1 MADTSNTPTVDKNA
15 LYIYRLA
22 FGNSVMDP
30 GTNLEAVTLEQST
43 LLDVSD
49 AKKNTYSIVLHG
61 VKVNKK
67 IYQPTEIE
75 VELDF
80 MQKGSNNTTTAPSFN
95 AVSAMFLQRQ
105 VKVVLVHVNRELN
118 KTNTIDYGNAY
129 TVAENCYVYELNP
142 QLRRD
147 TNGTKMFVKLKI
159 FSMDKLMTLNKYS
172 KAYVASKLGSGI
184 LVAESPSFGLQADKE
199 TPQIQ
204 TDITGIQFLKY
215 SDSITYE
222 DSDKNSHTD
231 KITQE
236 FIQPYLVQYNES
248 LYDFLVRTANR
259 CGEFL
264 FFENGKLTLGL
275 PLAGDTPYK
284 IDYYESVTRQD
295 ISDGPFRV
303 YQYARDSMKDGVSAP
318 GDFNFSA
325 IAKESTHYPKDAFP
339 SKPAYNCETDTEE
352 YLFPLYKGK
361 WSSVGRELY
370 YDGPRAEAAVGKI
383 IQVLKSSLADKT
395 EGDPTAKN
403 AGMAWAKASVISP
416 LVSEA
421 VNAFFSSF
429 TASGKNLDS
438 TKKYIES
445 LEKFAEQADKEKAVQ
460 FGSLDS
466 SSWITVNY
474 YDKIHRHQADQ
485 QRQIIC
491 INMGT
496 GYAPVKL
503 GQPIEVDGLTDTYIV
518 IQIQQVSEEAWDRD
532 YDTYGSTSSDKYSGK
547 RSQKIYAIPAFKES
561 SASTSSSTGTSGS
574 DTSSTDT
581 KVYYYPP
588 VHPVPIIRHSGP
600 QTAFVTDNEDPKF
613 QGRVRIAYP
622 WQSIGDL
629 ERRQLS
635 QAEKDLSELR
645 KKKEETEQKTEELS
659 KQAMAYKTYLD
670 AVKAYLGMSSD
681 DRKTYLD
688 KCETELEEQK
698 TKKTNAEAQLKKDEE
713 RLPALPGEIAAEKDA
728 KKRRNL
734 EVEQVA
740 TEQDIP
746 VQKATI
752 AEAEAEIERLEN
764 TIKYCKEAEKNEK
777 EQKSKDSSYTI
788 DKNKTVVELTEKYD
802 EATKAVVDS
811 KKELSDLEKA
821 VADQEKAAAEARAAL
836 QEKIA
841 GYATPWIRIA
851 TPMATDGGGFYY
863 KPRIGD
869 EVLVNYDS
877 DNIERPYVVGTLY
890 SKNTL
895 QPAEGLDR
903 YAAPK
908 IQQGKNLSMSMMSPN
923 GHHITFTDPGDGM
936 KFIANLNP
944 GAGFLYSILP
954 DSINN
959 LIPDVPCAKDLTGG
973 IHIGD
978 RYGVYEIQ
986 MSSHAREIS
995 INSALGK
1002 IKMNAFTGISIN
1014 APNGDISITGQNINI
1029 AAGNKLSITSG
1040 NNILPPDIGD
1050 PDFEWKK
1057 IIEHEKWQ
1065 DYFKIPFRAIGK
1077 AGHWFGHTVIL
1088 AGAQAGAAVGAQK
1101 VPLADLCFFRCMLQ
1115 TFMRPIDGTMLIK
1128 SKKYMMLEAGSGTA
1142 MVNPD
1147 HYKGDLKD
1155 KAKREAGVVFNS
1167 LLIKGVTSVNTK
1179 VNDFVV
1185 GYNDKWKNAKDA
1197 LEQYITKLG
1206 ILENGPDPDMIKYGW
1221 ERNPDQELPQTL
1233 RDDIDHLYDGKLTAE
1248 AAVVNEEN
1256 TNKRNELVA
1265 EALNLV
1271 RAIYTF
1277 HKHVKSFEH
1286 LFDLPQRRSPIDD
1299 CLKAAFDKAKE
1310 EVAGHLNG
1318 LTDTYILG
1326 TTKDETFNKHV
1337 KLLKRKIV
1345 AHYLLK
1351 VSESDANSD
1360 FNFITICY
1368 NEDDINESNL
1378 TQDYYWKRFILAA
1391 SRGVDPNGLMGKL
1404 SKIVKVDLVKK
1415 SKINRL
1421 AQYNFLASA
1430 LESLF
1435 GEWKKQFA
1443 ADKWK
1448 MDVWDASQSGQLL
1461 ISDNADATVH
1471 INSTG
1476 EQPQLEQEKDANFGN
1491 EKRLWKLVLGITN
1504 L

>member
-15 LYIYRLA
+15 LYIYRLT

-561 SASTSSSTGTSGS
+561 SASTSSTGTSGS

-908 IQQGKNLSMSMMSPN
+908 MQQGKNLSMSMMSPN

-1147 HYKGDLKD
+1147 RYKGKD
-1155 KAKREAGVVFNS
+1155 ALDKRKAGIFYND
-1167 LLIKGVTSVNTK
+1167 LLIKAVSSVNTK
-1179 VNDFVV
+1179 IDEYVAAYDE
-1185 GYNDKWKNAKDA
+1185 KWKAGVGALAKYVSRI
-1197 LEQYITKLG
+1197 Q
-1206 ILENGPDPDMIKYGW
+1206 ILENGPDPDVIKFGW
-1221 ERNPDQELPQTL
+1221 DQNVEQEWNKTF
-1233 RDDIDHLYDGKLTAE
+1233 DDVNHLFDGKLTEVANVDNPPNKKKRE
-1248 AAVVNEEN
+1248 LHVKAALTLSQAVF
-1256 TNKRNELVA
+1256 
-1265 EALNLV
+1265 NL
-1271 RAIYTF
+1271 
-1277 HKHVKSFEH
+1277 HKHIESFDH
-1286 LFDLPQRRSPIDD
+1286 LFDVRMGGTNIDD
-1299 CLKAAFDKAKE
+1299 CLKAAF
-1310 EVAGHLNG
+1310 LNANIDVVNYLG
-1318 LTDTYILG
+1318 RLTDASILS
-1326 TTKDETFNKHV
+1326 TATDEEFKKKI
-1337 KLLKRKIV
+1337 KLLKRKTV
-1345 AHYLLK
+1345 AYFLLE
-1351 VSESDANSD
+1351 VSRSKANKDYGFINIGYNESD
-1360 FNFITICY
+1360 IK
-1368 NEDDINESNL
+1368 ESNL
-1378 TQDYYWKRFILAA
+1378 KQDYYWKRFILGAA
-1391 SRGVDPNGLMGKL
+1391 RGFTSQGGFKGFMASVGN
-1404 SKIVKVDLVKK
+1404 LVAK
-1415 SKINRL
+1415 N
-1421 AQYNFLASA
+1421 NFLASA
-1430 LESLF
+1430 LESLM
-1435 GEWKKQFA
+1435 GEWKKQFD

-1448 MDVWDASQSGQLL
+1448 VDVWDASQSGQLL

-1471 INSTG
+1471 INSG
-1476 EQPQLEQEKDANFGN
+1476 GDQPQLEQEKDANFGN
-1491 EKRLWKLVLGITN
+1491 EKRLWKLVLSIKDF
-1504 L
+1504 

>member
-1 MADTSNTPTVDKNA
+1 MADTSNTPTVNKNA
-15 LYIYRLA
+15 LYIYRLT

-49 AKKNTYSIVLHG
+49 ANNNTYSIVLHG

-67 IYQPTEIE
+67 IYQPCEIE

-80 MQKGSNNTTTAPSFN
+80 MQKGANDTTTAPTFK

-105 VKVVLVHVNRELN
+105 VKVFLVHVNRELN
-118 KTNTIDYGNAY
+118 KTNTLDYGNIY

-184 LVAESPSFGLQADKE
+184 LVAESSSFGLQADNE

-215 SDSITYE
+215 SDSITYTG
-222 DSDKNSHTD
+222 DDKKSHTED
-231 KITQE
+231 ITLE
-236 FIQPYLVQYNES
+236 YIQPYLVQYNES
-248 LYDFLVRTANR
+248 FYDFLVRTANR

-264 FFENGKLTLGL
+264 FFEDGKLTLGL
-275 PLAGDTPYK
+275 PLAGETPYK
-284 IDYYESVTRQD
+284 ISYYESVTRQD
-295 ISDGPFRV
+295 ISDGPFKV
-303 YQYARDSMKDGVSAP
+303 DEYARDSVKDGETAP
-318 GDFNFSA
+318 GDFNFTA
-325 IAKESTHYPKDAFP
+325 IAKESTHYPSEAFP
-339 SKPAYNCETDTEE
+339 SEPAYNCEISTQE
-352 YLFPLYKGK
+352 YIFPLFKGK

-370 YDGPRAEAAVGKI
+370 YDGPRPEAAVGKI
-383 IQVLKSSLADKT
+383 IQVLKSALADKT
-395 EGDPTAKN
+395 EGDPTFKN
-403 AGMAWAKASVISP
+403 AGMAFAKAAAITP
-416 LVSEA
+416 LVTEA
-421 VNAFFSSF
+421 MNAIFGST
-429 TASGKNLDS
+429 TATGKNLDS

-460 FGSLDS
+460 FSSLNS
-466 SSWITVNY
+466 EGWTTVKY
-474 YDKIHRHQADQ
+474 YQNIHSYQAAQ

-503 GQPIEVDGLTDTYIV
+503 GQPIQVDGLTDTYIV

-645 KKKEETEQKTEELS
+645 KKKEETDQKTEELS

-681 DRKTYLD
+681 DRETYLD
-688 KCETELEEQK
+688 QCETDLKDQQAKKTAAEAKLEEDK
-698 TKKTNAEAQLKKDEE
+698 EKLET
-713 RLPALPGEIAAEKDA
+713 LPGQIATEKDA

-764 TIKYCKEAEKNEK
+764 TIKYCKEAEKNER

-788 DKNKTVVELTEKYD
+788 DKNKTVVELEEKYD

-869 EVLVNYDS
+869 EVLVNFDS

-944 GAGFLYSILP
+944 GAGFLYSVLP
-954 DSINN
+954 DFINN
-959 LIPDVPCAKDLTGG
+959 IIPDVPCAKDLTGG

-1040 NNILPPDIGD
+1040 NNIIPPGIGD

-1147 HYKGDLKD
+1147 RYKGKD
-1155 KAKREAGVVFNS
+1155 ALDKRKAGIFYND
-1167 LLIKGVTSVNTK
+1167 LLIKAVSSVNTK
-1179 VNDFVV
+1179 IDEYVAAYDE
-1185 GYNDKWKNAKDA
+1185 KWKAGVGALAKYVSRI
-1197 LEQYITKLG
+1197 Q
-1206 ILENGPDPDMIKYGW
+1206 ILENGPDPDVIKFGW
-1221 ERNPDQELPQTL
+1221 DQNVEQEWNKTF
-1233 RDDIDHLYDGKLTAE
+1233 DDVNHLFDGKLTEVANVDNPPNKKKRE
-1248 AAVVNEEN
+1248 LHVKAALTLSQAVF
-1256 TNKRNELVA
+1256 
-1265 EALNLV
+1265 NL
-1271 RAIYTF
+1271 
-1277 HKHVKSFEH
+1277 HKHIESFDH
-1286 LFDLPQRRSPIDD
+1286 LFDVRMGGTNIDD
-1299 CLKAAFDKAKE
+1299 CLKAAF
-1310 EVAGHLNG
+1310 LNANIDVVNYLG
-1318 LTDTYILG
+1318 RLTDASILS
-1326 TTKDETFNKHV
+1326 TATDEEFKKKI
-1337 KLLKRKIV
+1337 KLLKRKTV
-1345 AHYLLK
+1345 AYFLLE
-1351 VSESDANSD
+1351 VSRSKANKDYGFINIGYNESD
-1360 FNFITICY
+1360 IK
-1368 NEDDINESNL
+1368 ESNL
-1378 TQDYYWKRFILAA
+1378 KQDYYWKRFILGAA
-1391 SRGVDPNGLMGKL
+1391 RGFTSQGGFKGFMASVGN
-1404 SKIVKVDLVKK
+1404 LVAK
-1415 SKINRL
+1415 N
-1421 AQYNFLASA
+1421 NFLASA
-1430 LESLF
+1430 LESLM
-1435 GEWKKQFA
+1435 GEWKKQFD

-1448 MDVWDASQSGQLL
+1448 VDVWDASQSGQLL

-1471 INSTG
+1471 INSG
-1476 EQPQLEQEKDANFGN
+1476 GDQPQLEQEKDANFGN
-1491 EKRLWKLVLGITN
+1491 EKRLWKLVLSIKDF
-1504 L
+1504 

>member
-1 MADTSNTPTVDKNA
+1 MADTSNTPTVNKNA
-15 LYIYRLA
+15 LYIYRLT

-49 AKKNTYSIVLHG
+49 ANNNTYSIVLHG

-67 IYQPTEIE
+67 IYQPCEIE

-80 MQKGSNNTTTAPSFN
+80 MQKGANDTTTAPTFK

-105 VKVVLVHVNRELN
+105 VKVFLVHVNREMN
-118 KTNTIDYGNAY
+118 KTNTLDYGNIY

-184 LVAESPSFGLQADKE
+184 LVAESSSFGLQADNE

-215 SDSITYE
+215 SDSITYTG
-222 DSDKNSHTD
+222 DDKKSHTED
-231 KITQE
+231 ITLE
-236 FIQPYLVQYNES
+236 YIQPYLVQYNES
-248 LYDFLVRTANR
+248 FYDFLVRTANR

-264 FFENGKLTLGL
+264 FFEDGKLTLGL
-275 PLAGDTPYK
+275 PLAGETPYK
-284 IDYYESVTRQD
+284 ISYYESVTRQD
-295 ISDGPFRV
+295 ISDGPFKV
-303 YQYARDSMKDGVSAP
+303 DEYARDSVKDGETAP
-318 GDFNFSA
+318 GDFNFTA
-325 IAKESTHYPKDAFP
+325 IAKESTHYPSEAFP
-339 SKPAYNCETDTEE
+339 SEPAYNCEISTQE
-352 YLFPLYKGK
+352 YIFPLFKGK

-370 YDGPRAEAAVGKI
+370 YDGPRPEAAVGKI
-383 IQVLKSSLADKT
+383 IQVLKSALADKT
-395 EGDPTAKN
+395 EGDPTFKN
-403 AGMAWAKASVISP
+403 AGMAFAKAAAITP
-416 LVSEA
+416 LVTEA
-421 VNAFFSSF
+421 MNAIFGST
-429 TASGKNLDS
+429 TATGKNLDS

-460 FGSLDS
+460 FSSLNS
-466 SSWITVNY
+466 EGWTTVKY
-474 YDKIHRHQADQ
+474 YQNIHSYQAAQ

-503 GQPIEVDGLTDTYIV
+503 GQPIQVDGLTDTYIV

-547 RSQKIYAIPAFKES
+547 RSQKIYAIPAYKES
-561 SASTSSSTGTSGS
+561 STTTSSTDTSGS
-574 DTSSTDT
+574 DTSGTDT

-645 KKKEETEQKTEELS
+645 KKKEETDQKTEELS

-681 DRKTYLD
+681 DRETYLD
-688 KCETELEEQK
+688 QCETELKDQQA
-698 TKKTNAEAQLKKDEE
+698 KKTAAEAQLNKDEE

-777 EQKSKDSSYTI
+777 EQKRKDSSYTI

-821 VADQEKAAAEARAAL
+821 VADQENAAAEARAAL

-869 EVLVNYDS
+869 EVLVNFDS

-944 GAGFLYSILP
+944 GAGFLYSVLP
-954 DSINN
+954 DFINN
-959 LIPDVPCAKDLTGG
+959 IIPDVPCAKDLTGG

-1040 NNILPPDIGD
+1040 NNIIPPGIGD

-1147 HYKGDLKD
+1147 RYKGKD
-1155 KAKREAGVVFNS
+1155 ALDKRKAGIFYND
-1167 LLIKGVTSVNTK
+1167 LLIKAVSSVNTK
-1179 VNDFVV
+1179 IDEYVAAYDE
-1185 GYNDKWKNAKDA
+1185 KWKAGVGALAKYVSRI
-1197 LEQYITKLG
+1197 Q
-1206 ILENGPDPDMIKYGW
+1206 ILENGPDPDVIKFGW
-1221 ERNPDQELPQTL
+1221 DQNVEQEWNKTF
-1233 RDDIDHLYDGKLTAE
+1233 DDVNHLFDGKLTEVANVDNPPNKKKRE
-1248 AAVVNEEN
+1248 LHVKAALTLSQAVF
-1256 TNKRNELVA
+1256 
-1265 EALNLV
+1265 NL
-1271 RAIYTF
+1271 
-1277 HKHVKSFEH
+1277 HKHIESFDH
-1286 LFDLPQRRSPIDD
+1286 LFDVRMGGTNIDD
-1299 CLKAAFDKAKE
+1299 CLKAAF
-1310 EVAGHLNG
+1310 LNANIDVVNYLG
-1318 LTDTYILG
+1318 RLTDASILS
-1326 TTKDETFNKHV
+1326 TATDEEFKKKI
-1337 KLLKRKIV
+1337 KLLKRKTV
-1345 AHYLLK
+1345 AYFLLE
-1351 VSESDANSD
+1351 VSRSKANKDYGFINIGYNESD
-1360 FNFITICY
+1360 IK
-1368 NEDDINESNL
+1368 ESNL
-1378 TQDYYWKRFILAA
+1378 KQDYYWKRFILGAA
-1391 SRGVDPNGLMGKL
+1391 RGFTSQGGFKGFMASVGN
-1404 SKIVKVDLVKK
+1404 LVAK
-1415 SKINRL
+1415 N
-1421 AQYNFLASA
+1421 NFLASA
-1430 LESLF
+1430 LESLM
-1435 GEWKKQFA
+1435 GEWKKQFD

-1448 MDVWDASQSGQLL
+1448 VDVWDASQSGQLL

-1471 INSTG
+1471 INSG
-1476 EQPQLEQEKDANFGN
+1476 GDQPQLEQEKDANFGN
-1491 EKRLWKLVLGITN
+1491 EKRLWKLVLSIKDF
-1504 L
+1504 

>member
-15 LYIYRLA
+15 LYIYRLT

-908 IQQGKNLSMSMMSPN
+908 MQQGKNLSMSMMSPN

-1147 HYKGDLKD
+1147 RYKGKD
-1155 KAKREAGVVFNS
+1155 ALDKRKAGIFYND
-1167 LLIKGVTSVNTK
+1167 LLIKAVSSVNTK
-1179 VNDFVV
+1179 IDEYVAAYDE
-1185 GYNDKWKNAKDA
+1185 KWKAGVGALAKYVSRI
-1197 LEQYITKLG
+1197 Q
-1206 ILENGPDPDMIKYGW
+1206 ILENGPDPDVIKFGW
-1221 ERNPDQELPQTL
+1221 DQNVEQEWNKTF
-1233 RDDIDHLYDGKLTAE
+1233 DDVNHLFDGKLTEVANVDNPPNKKKRE
-1248 AAVVNEEN
+1248 LHVKAALTLSQAVF
-1256 TNKRNELVA
+1256 
-1265 EALNLV
+1265 NL
-1271 RAIYTF
+1271 
-1277 HKHVKSFEH
+1277 HKHIESFDH
-1286 LFDLPQRRSPIDD
+1286 LFDVRMGGTNIDD
-1299 CLKAAFDKAKE
+1299 CLKAAF
-1310 EVAGHLNG
+1310 LNANIDVVNYLG
-1318 LTDTYILG
+1318 RLTDASILS
-1326 TTKDETFNKHV
+1326 TATDEEFKKKI
-1337 KLLKRKIV
+1337 KLLKRKTV
-1345 AHYLLK
+1345 AYFLLE
-1351 VSESDANSD
+1351 VSRSKANKDYGFINIGYNESD
-1360 FNFITICY
+1360 IK
-1368 NEDDINESNL
+1368 ESNL
-1378 TQDYYWKRFILAA
+1378 KQDYYWKRFILGAA
-1391 SRGVDPNGLMGKL
+1391 RGFTSQGGFKGFMASVGN
-1404 SKIVKVDLVKK
+1404 LVAK
-1415 SKINRL
+1415 N
-1421 AQYNFLASA
+1421 NFLASA
-1430 LESLF
+1430 LESLM
-1435 GEWKKQFA
+1435 GEWKKQFD

-1448 MDVWDASQSGQLL
+1448 VDVWDASQSGQLL

-1471 INSTG
+1471 INSG
-1476 EQPQLEQEKDANFGN
+1476 GDQPQLEQEKDANFGN
-1491 EKRLWKLVLGITN
+1491 EKRLWKLVLNIKDF
-1504 L
+1504 

>member
-15 LYIYRLA
+15 LYIYRLT

-275 PLAGDTPYK
+275 PLAGETPYK

-403 AGMAWAKASVISP
+403 AGMAFAKAAAITP
-416 LVSEA
+416 LVTEA
-421 VNAFFSSF
+421 MNAIFGST
-429 TASGKNLDS
+429 TATGKNLDS

-688 KCETELEEQK
+688 KCETDLKDQQA
-698 TKKTNAEAQLKKDEE
+698 KKTAAEAKLKEDKEKLE
-713 RLPALPGEIAAEKDA
+713 TLPGEIAAEKDA

-908 IQQGKNLSMSMMSPN
+908 MQQGKNLSMSMMSPN

-1040 NNILPPDIGD
+1040 NNIIPPGIGD

-1147 HYKGDLKD
+1147 RYKGKD
-1155 KAKREAGVVFNS
+1155 ALDKRKAGIFYND
-1167 LLIKGVTSVNTK
+1167 LLIKAVSSVNTK
-1179 VNDFVV
+1179 IDEYVAAYDE
-1185 GYNDKWKNAKDA
+1185 KWKAGVGALAKYVSRI
-1197 LEQYITKLG
+1197 Q
-1206 ILENGPDPDMIKYGW
+1206 ILENGPDPDVIKFGW
-1221 ERNPDQELPQTL
+1221 DQNVEQEWNKTF
-1233 RDDIDHLYDGKLTAE
+1233 DDVNHLFDGKLTEVANVDNPPNKKKRE
-1248 AAVVNEEN
+1248 LHVKAALTLSQAVF
-1256 TNKRNELVA
+1256 
-1265 EALNLV
+1265 NL
-1271 RAIYTF
+1271 
-1277 HKHVKSFEH
+1277 HKHIESFDH
-1286 LFDLPQRRSPIDD
+1286 LFDVRMGGTNIDD
-1299 CLKAAFDKAKE
+1299 CLKAAF
-1310 EVAGHLNG
+1310 LNANIDVVNYLG
-1318 LTDTYILG
+1318 RLTDASILS
-1326 TTKDETFNKHV
+1326 TATDEEFKKKI
-1337 KLLKRKIV
+1337 KLLKRKTV
-1345 AHYLLK
+1345 AYFLLE
-1351 VSESDANSD
+1351 VSRSKANKDYGFINIGYNESD
-1360 FNFITICY
+1360 IK
-1368 NEDDINESNL
+1368 ESNL
-1378 TQDYYWKRFILAA
+1378 KQDYYWKRFILGAA
-1391 SRGVDPNGLMGKL
+1391 RGFTSQGGFKGFMASVGN
-1404 SKIVKVDLVKK
+1404 LVAK
-1415 SKINRL
+1415 N
-1421 AQYNFLASA
+1421 NFLASA
-1430 LESLF
+1430 LESLM
-1435 GEWKKQFA
+1435 GEWKKQFD

-1448 MDVWDASQSGQLL
+1448 VDVWDASQSGQLL

-1471 INSTG
+1471 INSG
-1476 EQPQLEQEKDANFGN
+1476 GDQPQLEQEKDANFGN
-1491 EKRLWKLVLGITN
+1491 EKRLWKLVLSIKDF
-1504 L
+1504 

>member
-15 LYIYRLA
+15 LYVYRLA

-49 AKKNTYSIVLHG
+49 ANNNTYSIVLHG

-75 VELDF
+75 VEMDF
-80 MQKGSNNTTTAPSFN
+80 MQKGANDTTTAPTFK

-105 VKVVLVHVNRELN
+105 VKVFLVHVNRELN
-118 KTNTIDYGNAY
+118 KTNTLDYGNIY

-184 LVAESPSFGLQADKE
+184 LVAESSSFGLQADKQ
-199 TPQIQ
+199 TPQVQ

-215 SDSITYE
+215 SDSITYTG
-222 DSDKNSHTD
+222 DDKKSHTED
-231 KITQE
+231 ITLE
-236 FIQPYLVQYNES
+236 YIQPYLVQYNES
-248 LYDFLVRTANR
+248 FYDFLVRTANR

-264 FFENGKLTLGL
+264 FFEDGKLTLGL
-275 PLAGDTPYK
+275 PLAGETPYK
-284 IDYYESVTRQD
+284 ISYYESVTRQD
-295 ISDGPFRV
+295 ISDGPFKV
-303 YQYARDSMKDGVSAP
+303 DEYARDSVKDGETAP
-318 GDFNFSA
+318 GDFNFTA
-325 IAKESTHYPKDAFP
+325 IAKESTHYPSEAFP
-339 SKPAYNCETDTEE
+339 SEPAYNCEISTQE
-352 YLFPLYKGK
+352 YIFPLFKGK

-370 YDGPRAEAAVGKI
+370 YDGPRPEAAVGKI
-383 IQVLKSSLADKT
+383 IQVLKSALADKT
-395 EGDPTAKN
+395 EGDPTFKN
-403 AGMAWAKASVISP
+403 AGMAFAKAAAITP
-416 LVSEA
+416 LVTEA
-421 VNAFFSSF
+421 MNAIFGST
-429 TASGKNLDS
+429 TATGKNLDS

-460 FGSLDS
+460 FSSLNS
-466 SSWITVNY
+466 EGWTTVKY
-474 YDKIHRHQADQ
+474 YQNIHSYQAAQ

-503 GQPIEVDGLTDTYIV
+503 GQPIQVDGLTDTYIV

-532 YDTYGSTSSDKYSGK
+532 YDTYGSTSTDKYSGK
-547 RSQKIYAIPAFKES
+547 RSQKIYAIPAYKES
-561 SASTSSSTGTSGS
+561 STT
-574 DTSSTDT
+574 TSSTTTSGTDTSGTDT
-581 KVYYYPP
+581 KAYYYPP

-635 QAEKDLSELR
+635 QAEQELSEAR
-645 KKKEETEQKTEELS
+645 KKAAEAQKKAEEQS
-659 KQAMAYKTYLD
+659 KQAKAYKTYYD
-670 AVKAYLGMSSD
+670 AVKDYLGKSSD
-681 DRKTYLD
+681 DRKKYLD
-688 KCETELEEQK
+688 QCDTDLKDQK
-698 TKKTNAEAQLKKDEE
+698 DKKAKAEAQLKKDEE
-713 RLPALPGEIAAEKDA
+713 RLPVLPGLIAAEKDA
-728 KKRRNL
+728 KERRKL
-734 EVEQVA
+734 EVEQV
-740 TEQDIP
+740 TIEQDIP
-746 VQKATI
+746 VQKAKI
-752 AEAEAEIERLEN
+752 AQAEAEIERLEN
-764 TIKYCKEAEKNEK
+764 TKKYCQEAEKNET
-777 EQKSKDSSYTI
+777 EQKKTDSSYTI
-788 DKNKTVVELTEKYD
+788 EKNKTLVELNDKYEK
-802 EATKAVVDS
+802 ATQAAVDT

-821 VADQEKAAAEARAAL
+821 VAEQEKNAAEARAAL
-836 QEKIA
+836 QKKIE

-869 EVLVNYDS
+869 EVLVNFDS

-903 YAAPK
+903 YVAPK
-908 IQQGKNLSMSMMSPN
+908 IQQGKNLSMSLMSPN

-1040 NNILPPDIGD
+1040 NNIIPPGIGD

-1101 VPLADLCFFRCMLQ
+1101 VPLADLSFFRCMLQ

-1142 MVNPD
+1142 MVNPGR
-1147 HYKGDLKD
+1147 YKDNKGRTD
-1155 KAKREAGVVFNS
+1155 RQAGVYYNT
-1167 LLIKGVTSVNTK
+1167 LLINAVSSVNTK
-1179 VNDFVV
+1179 VDEFFTT
-1185 GYNDKWKNAKDA
+1185 YNNLWSLGAEARSAYDPQA
-1197 LEQYITKLG
+1197 G
-1206 ILENGPDPDMIKYGW
+1206 ILANANDPNASKIGW
-1221 ERNPDQELPQTL
+1221 DKDTEQPWGEMLSTYVDAF
-1233 RDDIDHLYDGKLTAE
+1233 DGKFNEDTQVANPRNAGKRISLIRSAITYGETAY
-1248 AAVVNEEN
+1248 
-1256 TNKRNELVA
+1256 
-1265 EALNLV
+1265 NL
-1271 RAIYTF
+1271 
-1277 HKHVKSFEH
+1277 HKHINTFGH
-1286 LFDLPQRRSPIDD
+1286 LFTAPPIGATNIDD
-1299 CLKAAFDKAKE
+1299 CLENAFTKAKE
-1310 EVAGHLNG
+1310 EVSGYFEGMDGTNLFG
-1318 LTDTYILG
+1318 TETDEEF
-1326 TTKDETFNKHV
+1326 KKKM
-1337 KLLKRKIV
+1337 KLLRRKIV
-1345 AHYLLK
+1345 AHLLLEASK
-1351 VSESDANSD
+1351 TQANKTYGFINIGYNESD
-1360 FNFITICY
+1360 IK
-1368 NEDDINESNL
+1368 ESNL
-1378 TQDYYWKRFILAA
+1378 KQDYYWKRFMQSA
-1391 SRGVDPNGLMGKL
+1391 SRGFTGEGKWL
-1404 SKIVKVDLVKK
+1404 GKVAYAGNLVAK
-1415 SKINRL
+1415 N
-1421 AQYNFLASA
+1421 NFLASA
-1430 LESLF
+1430 LESFF

-1448 MDVWDASQSGQLL
+1448 MDVWDASQAGQLL

-1471 INSTG
+1471 INSG
-1476 EQPQLEQEKDANFGN
+1476 GDQPQLEQEKDANFGN
-1491 EKRLWKLVLGITN
+1491 EKRLWKLVLSIKDF
-1504 L
+1504 

>member
-15 LYIYRLA
+15 LYIYRLT

-49 AKKNTYSIVLHG
+49 ANNNTYSIVLHG

-67 IYQPTEIE
+67 IYQPCEIE

-80 MQKGSNNTTTAPSFN
+80 MQKGANDTTTAPTFK

-105 VKVVLVHVNRELN
+105 VKVFLVHVNRELN
-118 KTNTIDYGNAY
+118 KTNTLDYGNIY

-275 PLAGDTPYK
+275 PLAGETPYK

-908 IQQGKNLSMSMMSPN
+908 MQQGKNLSMSMMSPN

-1040 NNILPPDIGD
+1040 NNIIPPGIGD

-1147 HYKGDLKD
+1147 RYKGKD
-1155 KAKREAGVVFNS
+1155 ALDKRKAGIFYND
-1167 LLIKGVTSVNTK
+1167 LLIKAVSSVNTK
-1179 VNDFVV
+1179 IDEYVAAYDE
-1185 GYNDKWKNAKDA
+1185 KWKAGVGALAKYVSRI
-1197 LEQYITKLG
+1197 Q
-1206 ILENGPDPDMIKYGW
+1206 ILENGPDPDVIKFGW
-1221 ERNPDQELPQTL
+1221 DQNVEQEWNKTF
-1233 RDDIDHLYDGKLTAE
+1233 DDVNHLFDGKLTEVANVDNPPNKKKRE
-1248 AAVVNEEN
+1248 LHVKAALTLSQAVF
-1256 TNKRNELVA
+1256 
-1265 EALNLV
+1265 NL
-1271 RAIYTF
+1271 
-1277 HKHVKSFEH
+1277 HKHIESFDH
-1286 LFDLPQRRSPIDD
+1286 LFDVRMGGTNIDD
-1299 CLKAAFDKAKE
+1299 CLKAAF
-1310 EVAGHLNG
+1310 LNANIDVVNYLG
-1318 LTDTYILG
+1318 RLTDASILS
-1326 TTKDETFNKHV
+1326 TATDEEFKKKI
-1337 KLLKRKIV
+1337 KLLKRKTV
-1345 AHYLLK
+1345 AYFLLE
-1351 VSESDANSD
+1351 VSRSKANKDYGFINIGYNESD
-1360 FNFITICY
+1360 IK
-1368 NEDDINESNL
+1368 ESNL
-1378 TQDYYWKRFILAA
+1378 KQDYYWKRFILGAA
-1391 SRGVDPNGLMGKL
+1391 RGFTSQGGFKGFMASVGN
-1404 SKIVKVDLVKK
+1404 LVAK
-1415 SKINRL
+1415 N
-1421 AQYNFLASA
+1421 NFLASA
-1430 LESLF
+1430 LESLM
-1435 GEWKKQFA
+1435 GEWKKQFD

-1448 MDVWDASQSGQLL
+1448 VDVWDASQSGQLL

-1471 INSTG
+1471 INSG
-1476 EQPQLEQEKDANFGN
+1476 GDQPQLEQEKDANFGN
-1491 EKRLWKLVLGITN
+1491 EKRLWKLVLSIKDF
-1504 L
+1504 